1 MFALSACH
9 ARALRGVAKR
19 QISSRSEGC
28 QKSKSVHTTVSRRP
42 SPSSSPAWYRSTK
55 RERVGRV
62 KRNDRVTAAYNT
74 RERDGRDRLSDLG
87 FQDSDLRF
95 RDLEF
100 GFRVSGFG
108 FRDSGVKIRF
118 SGFGYMVSNLGIR
131 NFGFG
136 FQFRVSGFGV
146 GVHGFGFRDA
156 ACGFWNSG
164 FRYGACNL
172 QKAVR
177 MMS

>member
-1 MFALSACH
+1 MPKVKKRSHNGFKAL
-9 ARALRGVAKR
+9 
-19 QISSRSEGC
+19 
-28 QKSKSVHTTVSRRP
+28 P
-42 SPSSSPAWYRSTK
+42 SPSSSLAWYRSTK

-74 RERDGRDRLSDLG
+74 RERDGRDRLSDLV

-95 RDLEF
+95 GDLEF

-118 SGFGYMVSNLGIR
+118 SGFGYMVSNLEIR
-131 NFGFG
+131 SLGFG

-156 ACGFWNSG
+156 GCGFWNSG
-164 FRYGACNL
+164 LRYGARNR

-177 MMS
+177 MLSYEMHQHMSFGK